1 MNALVNGRILQ
12 EHGVLCGQTLRFSDK
27 ICEICAAPQAG
38 DTVIDAGRRYISPGL
53 IDIHIHGYRGDNASD
68 GDAQGLLRMG
78 EALLENGVTAFLP
91 TTMTLPLPALRR
103 AFAAIRQAQGQTGFA
118 GAQALFCHA
127 EGPFINPLKKG
138 AQAESAILPPDA
150 ALLAPDRDVI
160 RLVTL
165 APEMEGALS
174 CIRALRAAGMRVS
187 IGHTCAGYETARE
200 ALRAGCDHFTHLFN
214 AMPPLLHRD
223 PGAVGAA
230 LSGSAWC
237 ELIADTFHV
246 HPGLF
251 PLLRRAAGERLV
263 LVSDCTRAGGLTDG
277 RYTLGGQEI
286 TVRGIE
292 CRLRDGTIAGSVL
305 RLNDAVRNYHVH
317 SGAPLHEAVACATIH
332 AARSVGIEGQKGA
345 LLPGLDADIVLM
357 DEDARVLGV
366 YTRGVRRL

>member
-38 DTVIDAGRRYISPGL
+38 DTVIDAGGRYISPGL
-53 IDIHIHGYRGDNASD
+53 IDIHIHGYRGDDASD

-103 AFAAIRQAQGQTGFA
+103 AFEAIRQARKEA
-118 GAQALFCHA
+118 DGAQILFCHA

-138 AQAESAILPPDA
+138 AQAESAILLPDA
-150 ALLAPDRDVI
+150 TLLTPYRDII

-165 APEMEGALS
+165 APEMPGGMD

-187 IGHTCAGYETARE
+187 IGHTNADFDTARQ
-200 ALRAGCDHFTHLFN
+200 ALDAGCDRFTHLFN
-214 AMPPLLHRD
+214 AMPPLLHRA

-237 ELIADTFHV
+237 ELIADGFHV

-263 LVSDCTRAGGLTDG
+263 LVSDCTRAGGMPAG

-286 TVRGIE
+286 TVRGVE

-305 RLNDAVRNYHVH
+305 RLNDAVRIYQRH

-332 AARSVGIEGQKGA
+332 AARSVGIENQKGA
-345 LLPGLDADIVLM
+345 LLPGLDADIALF
-357 DEDARVLGV
+357 DEDMNAHGV
-366 YTRGVRRL
+366 FLRGIFLRGS